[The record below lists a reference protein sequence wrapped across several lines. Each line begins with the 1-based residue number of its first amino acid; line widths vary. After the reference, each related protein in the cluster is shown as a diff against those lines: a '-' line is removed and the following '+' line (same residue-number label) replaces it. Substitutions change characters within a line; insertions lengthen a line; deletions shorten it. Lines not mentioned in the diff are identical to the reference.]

1 MRLIA
6 FAAVV
11 FLSAAVAAKP
21 LSRPAALKLMHDRH
35 ENMEKI
41 GKATGQV
48 SRTLKTDK
56 PDLKVLR
63 SSAAVYSRF
72 APKVASWFP
81 VGTGPEAGKTHAK
94 PAIWQNPDDF
104 RQKSRDFVV
113 AAKAFDRATR
123 RGDMTAIRSSF
134 AAVGKAC
141 KSCHDPYRA
150 KDD

>member
-35 ENMEKI
+35 ENMEKV
-41 GKATGQV
+41 GKATGQA
-48 SRTLKTDK
+48 SRTLKTDN

-63 SSAAVYSRF
+63 SSAAIYSRF

-81 VGTGPEAGKTHAK
+81 QGTGPEAGKTHAK
-94 PAIWQNPDDF
+94 PAIWQNQADF
-104 RQKSRDFVV
+104 TQKSREFAA
-113 AAKAFDRATR
+113 AAKAFDKATK
-123 RGDMTAIRSSF
+123 RGDLTAIRTSF
-134 AAVGKAC
+134 ASVGKSC